1 MNTTIIVRQ
10 TVKRITDEILGA
22 KGSNNGWSL
31 ILANSSVEKKVSS
44 DSFAEVASR
53 KLYSY
58 EKIQHTHSFYRENY
72 LQCYI
77 ECNFEGK
84 S

>member
-31 ILANSSVEKKVSS
+31 ILANSSVEKKSLRILLLMLLP
-44 DSFAEVASR
+44 ENCTIL
-53 KLYSY
+53 K
-58 EKIQHTHSFYRENY
+58 KIQHAHSFYRENY

>member
-1 MNTTIIVRQ
+1 MAGPSFLP
-10 TVKRITDEILGA
+10 ILQW
-22 KGSNNGWSL
+22 K
-31 ILANSSVEKKVSS
+31 KKVSS

-58 EKIQHTHSFYRENY
+58 ETIQQIHSFYRENY

-77 ECNFEGK
+77 ECNFEGQ